1 MKILVIGYG
10 SIGKRHIKNLLSI
23 PKIKVIVLTKQK
35 STDPI
40 LKKCLVYASLEKCI
54 LEKPSAAII
63 ANNTSNHIDISLK
76 LAKEGIDLFIEKPL
90 SNNIKNITQLSKI
103 VKSKKL
109 LTMMGCNLRFHP
121 CIKKIKQLIDKK
133 TIGEILS
140 VQVESGSYLPNWHPN
155 ENYQKSYAARNDLG
169 GGVILTCIHEIDYLY
184 WFFGMPYSIIS
195 QSGKYSNLKIDVE
208 DLSLSIIKFPKNLLA
223 ELHLDYFQRPDI
235 RKCKIIGSKGTIMWN
250 SKSNQVKLYNSRKN
264 DWTIKLAIKNYNRND
279 MYVDEMKHFLNCIKQ
294 RKQTMNP
301 LHEGIETLRI
311 ALSIKKSSKT
321 GRLTK
326 I

>member
-23 PKIKVIVLTKQK
+23 PRIKVIVLTKQK

-40 LKKCLVYASLEKCI
+40 LKKCLVCTSLEKCI

-103 VKSKKL
+103 VKSKTL

-140 VQVESGSYLPNWHPN
+140 VQVESGSYLPDWHPN

-195 QSGKYSNLKIDVE
+195 QGGKYSNLKIDVE

-321 GRLTK
+321 GRL
-326 I
+326 IRL

>member
-1 MKILVIGYG
+1 LKILVIGYG

-23 PKIKVIVLTKQK
+23 PKIEVIVLTKQK
-35 STDPI
+35 SQDSI
-40 LKKCLVYASLEKCI
+40 LKKCSVHNILKNCI

-63 ANNTSNHIDISLK
+63 ANNSSEHIEMAFK
-76 LAKEGIDLFIEKPL
+76 LAKEGINLFIEKPL
-90 SNNIKNITQLSKI
+90 SNNLNNIKQLSKTI
-103 VKSKKL
+103 KSKKL
-109 LTMMGCNLRFHP
+109 LTMIGCNLRFHP

-133 TIGEILS
+133 TIGKILS
-140 VQVESGSYLPNWHPN
+140 VQVESGSYLPDWHPN
-155 ENYQKSYAARNDLG
+155 ENYQKSYASRNDLG

-184 WFFGMPYSIIS
+184 WFFGMPYSTIS
-195 QSGKYSNLKIDVE
+195 QSGKYSDLKIDVE
-208 DLSLSIIKFPKNLLA
+208 DLSLSIIKFPKNFLA

-235 RKCKIIGSKGTIMWN
+235 RKCKIIGTKGTMMWD

-264 DWTIKLAIKNYNRND
+264 HWTIKLAVKNYNKND
-279 MYVDEMKHFLNCIKQ
+279 MYVDEIKHFLNCIKQ

>member
-1 MKILVIGYG
+1 LKILVIGYG

-23 PKIKVIVLTKQK
+23 PNIEVIVLTKQK
-35 STDPI
+35 SHDSI
-40 LKKCLVYASLEKCI
+40 LKKCSVHHILKNCI
-54 LEKPSAAII
+54 LEKPSVAII
-63 ANNTSNHIDISLK
+63 ANNSSDHIEIALK

-90 SNNIKNITQLSKI
+90 SNNLKNIRELSKT

-109 LTMMGCNLRFHP
+109 LTMIGCNLRFHP
-121 CIKKIKQLIDKK
+121 CIKKIKQIIDKK
-133 TIGEILS
+133 TIGKILS
-140 VQVESGSYLPNWHPN
+140 VQIESGSYLPDWHPN
-155 ENYQKSYAARNDLG
+155 ENYQKSYASRNDLG

-184 WFFGMPYSIIS
+184 WFFGMPDSIVS
-195 QSGKYSNLKIDVE
+195 QNGKYSDLKINVE
-208 DLSLSIIKFPKNLLA
+208 DLSLSIIKFPKNFLA

-235 RKCKIIGSKGTIMWN
+235 RKCKIIGTKGTIMWN

-264 DWTIKLAIKNYNRND
+264 HWTIKLAVKNYSRND
-279 MYVDEMKHFLNCIKQ
+279 MYVDEIKHFLNCIKQ
-294 RKQTMNP
+294 RKQTINP